1 MQIGGT
7 RLVYASP
14 GSGLIRAGK
23 KIFGARVGK
32 YKLDASAGKHKL
44 GSRAGKYQLGARAR
58 AGGQAEGR
66 WPGNT
71 NTLSKQ
77 NILQIKCSV
86 IKSLNRKAENNKF
99 IEKNVLKWY
108 S

>member
-32 YKLDASAGKHKL
+32 YKLAASAGKHKL

-66 WPGNT
+66 RPSRGPGAG
-71 NTLSKQ
+71 KYKYP
-77 NILQIKCSV
+77 IKTKYPSDKMFSDQKPKP
-86 IKSLNRKAENNKF
+86 KSGE
-99 IEKNVLKWY
+99 
-108 S
+108 

>member
-23 KIFGARVGK
+23 KIFGASVGK

-66 WPGNT
+66 GPSRGPGT
-71 NTLSKQ
+71 KQ
-77 NILQIKCSV
+77 RAGGREIQIPYQ
-86 IKSLNRKAENNKF
+86 NKISF
-99 IEKNVLKWY
+99 R
-108 S
+108 